1 MEKKKKKKKKKK
13 NLYNLLDIMIMVLL
27 DRPLCLRL
35 SKMTGY
41 TRKFKENTTMSL
53 SINND

>member
-1 MEKKKKKKKKKK
+1 MEKKKKKKKKKT
-13 NLYNLLDIMIMVLL
+13 LIYFIGYNDNGVIII
-27 DRPLCLRL
+27 RPLCLRL